1 MKKVIFLLLITCCS
15 NAFAQNVLDYDMVKL
30 EKPADCKA
38 ADPIVKQAANYI
50 LSTPFD
56 NNNTN
61 RTKSLSFV
69 IKWLNITPDFSF
81 PLDNIA
87 SKIMKDDNDL
97 MGIYIAAM
105 AKYCLEN
112 KAAAQDK
119 KLVKLNALTYI
130 LDYCSNEKNNLKM
143 TKPLKKLAEAK
154 AKGEL
159 EQSL

>member
-1 MKKVIFLLLITCCS
+1 MKKIIIIILITFCNS
-15 NAFAQNVLDYDMVKL
+15 SFAQTVLDYDMIKL

-38 ADPIVKQAANYI
+38 ADPIVKQAANYL
-50 LSTPFD
+50 LSTAFD
-56 NNNTN
+56 KNNNN
-61 RTKSLSFV
+61 RTKSLSFI
-69 IKWLNITPDFSF
+69 IKWLNITPDFFF
-81 PLDNIA
+81 PLDNVA

-112 KAAAQDK
+112 KEAARDK
-119 KLVKLNALTYI
+119 KLVKLNAVAYV
-130 LDYCSNEKNNLKM
+130 LDYCGNEKNNLKM